1 MKYEKG
7 MRHRWAAE
15 VKRLDDGLVGQAED
29 DHPEGQVGA
38 GSWAVV
44 SRKMKWMTVSRLL
57 VPGVYLRGHLDD
69 DLKHHKVWRR
79 GKMDF
84 SSCIL
89 VI

>member
-38 GSWAVV
+38 GSWAAV
-44 SRKMKWMTVSRLL
+44 SRKMK
-57 VPGVYLRGHLDD
+57 
-69 DLKHHKVWRR
+69 
-79 GKMDF
+79 
-84 SSCIL
+84 
-89 VI
+89 